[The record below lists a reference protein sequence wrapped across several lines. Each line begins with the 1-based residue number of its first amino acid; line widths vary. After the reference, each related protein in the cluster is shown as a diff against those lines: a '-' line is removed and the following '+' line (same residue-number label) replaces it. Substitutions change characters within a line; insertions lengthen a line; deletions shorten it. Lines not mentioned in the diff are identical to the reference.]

1 MTNSDQTEKGSQIQ
15 IVVLFFII
23 IIIIIAKQNI
33 NLKGGFSLH
42 ICHTWQLLNLSFCY
56 SIFFLNTFL
65 GAARQSNSR
74 ANVVYNFIRLFLNH
88 PVLLYFRVISPT
100 VSSLSRGWHIFVIA
114 NSKGRTK
121 IRTQILLFCKNCQS
135 I

>member
-1 MTNSDQTEKGSQIQ
+1 MSRKLTQKEGGQQTTTPQNGGIEVRINARAMTNSDQTEKGSQIQ
-15 IVVLFFII
+15 IVVLL
-23 IIIIIAKQNI
+23 IIIAKKNI

-56 SIFFLNTFL
+56 SFFFLNTFL

-88 PVLLYFRVISPT
+88 PVLLYFRVISP
-100 VSSLSRGWHIFVIA
+100 
-114 NSKGRTK
+114 
-121 IRTQILLFCKNCQS
+121 ILVCLGDDTTL
-135 I
+135 